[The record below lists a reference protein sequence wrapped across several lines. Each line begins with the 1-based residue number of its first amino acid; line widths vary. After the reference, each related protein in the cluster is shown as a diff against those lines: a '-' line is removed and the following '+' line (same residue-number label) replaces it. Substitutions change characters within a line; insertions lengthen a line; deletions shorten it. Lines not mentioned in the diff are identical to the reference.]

1 MFYGSTKTSLLFY
14 FYLRHDAD
22 PHKNSSLLGNFQ
34 LIKYSSSLTSSP
46 EINPMPLSLFIISNR
61 SEITHTRTAH
71 VVNLRC
77 EIHSRLLGNC
87 SIEVPWSKAIERVG
101 TGQKN
106 LKDNN
111 GRINVLRLI
120 LSGGGMKSHVSLI
133 SDLCRRLDTLNVKCE
148 EGINHQKFGWIWCC
162 RSMDPLD
169 CRSRVR
175 LAQSFHRQPALS
187 EPQKISSPT
196 TITS

>member
-120 LSGGGMKSHVSLI
+120 LSGGGMKSHVSPI
-133 SDLCRRLDTLNVKCE
+133 SDLCRRLDTNTGCE
-148 EGINHQKFGWIWCC
+148 EGINHQRFGWIACC
-162 RSMDPLD
+162 PFNGFIGLLVT
-169 CRSRVR
+169 C
-175 LAQSFHRQPALS
+175 
-187 EPQKISSPT
+187 
-196 TITS
+196 